1 MNNAK
6 NVYLFP
12 PHKTL
17 EVRAYSSLAEGSAN
31 PLPFHHIL
39 GEVYYPV
46 VFAVFI

>member
-12 PHKTL
+12 PHKML
-17 EVRAYSSLAEGSAN
+17 EVRAYCSLAEGCAN

-39 GEVYYPV
+39 GEVTS
-46 VFAVFI
+46 